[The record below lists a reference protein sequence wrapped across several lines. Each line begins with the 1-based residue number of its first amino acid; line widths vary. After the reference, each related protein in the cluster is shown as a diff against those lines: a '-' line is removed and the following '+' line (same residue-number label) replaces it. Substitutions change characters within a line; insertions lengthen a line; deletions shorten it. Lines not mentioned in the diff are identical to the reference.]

1 MVGSEHP
8 SLNIPPGCH
17 FGACFVSYF
26 SLILSR
32 FVFVSFCVYGVHVC
46 SNDLHMCLCVGQRQ
60 HRLSLLRS
68 YLLGLFKTDSL
79 TGVWDLP
86 IRLDLMESEPRS
98 FCLCFSVCT
107 GIARS
112 TVMAQLLCNYWG
124 LNSDWIYYTRATS
137 TLSAELYHKSL
148 SRF

>member
-1 MVGSEHP
+1 MFAR
-8 SLNIPPGCH
+8 IPGK
-17 FGACFVSYF
+17 GITLEMYIRNTQV
-26 SLILSR
+26 
-32 FVFVSFCVYGVHVC
+32 
-46 SNDLHMCLCVGQRQ
+46 NKKKK
-60 HRLSLLRS
+60 
-68 YLLGLFKTDSL
+68 KTDSL

-86 IRLDLMESEPRS
+86 IRLDLMESELRS